1 MTFELALSVIS
12 LALGCGGFVALLTS
26 PDSQARRRL
35 ILATTFVIF
44 VLVGLILFWQIWERE
59 MLVRQVSRQILVEL
73 KSRKTAD
80 ELVEGLYPNDP
91 QVIYLALG
99 RLAVAQQVK
108 ATIADVEDEKKLPHK
123 VWLYS
128 IP

>member
-1 MTFELALSVIS
+1 
-12 LALGCGGFVALLTS
+12 
-26 PDSQARRRL
+26 
-35 ILATTFVIF
+35 
-44 VLVGLILFWQIWERE
+44 

>member
-108 ATIADVEDEKKLPHK
+108 ATIADVEDE
-123 VWLYS
+123 
-128 IP
+128 